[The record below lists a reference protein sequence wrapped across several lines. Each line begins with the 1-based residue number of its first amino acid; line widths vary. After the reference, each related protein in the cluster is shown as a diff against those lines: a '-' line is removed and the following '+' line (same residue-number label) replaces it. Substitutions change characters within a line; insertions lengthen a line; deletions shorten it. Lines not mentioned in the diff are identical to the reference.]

1 MASATTSSTHKF
13 QDYDDDE
20 VTSYKNKNCEVVV
33 NRQEIKGAIA
43 KAIELRALHAALL
56 QQQQLQGNSPIKK
69 FPSSASP
76 TASLHSHH
84 FSSQDYPIFT
94 PSYEDEPLPGY
105 KQLHLDHNP
114 NYAEIWDEY
123 GFGGVGNGNNESVLS
138 DYRKANSTLKN
149 GFTNSLINLEPH
161 ICPADDQ
168 RSVTSSCT
176 DQVTTRKASPIA
188 RYIKSRRNSLG
199 DLNSV
204 SSCNKCKPATI
215 STEVDGGGSS
225 TSKSGKNSNVI
236 VPLTDSHVS
245 VQSQPKS
252 KGGMNLSW
260 LFPKL
265 KKKNKVEK
273 SPNRTDQSDEV
284 SQVLKDHIGM
294 VQIETLKKDLMEAN
308 ESRDA
313 ALIEVSGMKSSLGEL
328 KQKLEYLETYC
339 EELKKALRQAIQATE
354 SPVSSKLRNF
364 PKNGK
369 SIDGDGENVIPVSDE
384 VMLEGFLQMVSES
397 RLSVKQFCKTL
408 IGQIEET
415 DNLLTDN
422 LNLLLQPYKLSLNSK
437 YSKAVLYHIQSIIN
451 QSLFQDFENCVFQ
464 KNGSSKHLDPQH
476 DRHAQ
481 FSSFVALRNLSWNEV
496 LRKGTK
502 YYSEEFSKFCD
513 QKMSCIIATLNWTR
527 PWPEQ
532 LLQAFFVAAKCI
544 WLLHLLAFSFN
555 PSLGILRVEENR
567 TFDMHYMEDVFADRQ
582 RSQGP
587 SKVKVMVMPGFYVH
601 DRVLRC
607 KVICR
612 YKDVA

>member
-1 MASATTSSTHKF
+1 MASATTSSSTNKI
-13 QDYDDDE
+13 QEYDE
-20 VTSYKNKNCEVVV
+20 VTSYKNKNCEVFV
-33 NRQEIKGAIA
+33 NRQEIKDAIA

-56 QQQQLQGNSPIKK
+56 QQQQGNSPIKK

-76 TASLHSHH
+76 TLSLHSHH

-114 NYAEIWDEY
+114 NYAELWDEY
-123 GFGGVGNGNNESVLS
+123 GFGGVVNGNNESVLS

-176 DQVTTRKASPIA
+176 DHVTTRKASPIA

-199 DLNSV
+199 DLNSI

-265 KKKNKVEK
+265 KKKNKVEN

-284 SQVLKDHIGM
+284 LKDHHIGM
-294 VQIETLKKDLMEAN
+294 VSIETLKKELMEAN

-354 SPVSSKLRNF
+354 SPVSSNKLRTF
-364 PKNGK
+364 PNGK
-369 SIDGDGENVIPVSDE
+369 SIDGDGENVIPVNDE

-397 RLSVKQFCKTL
+397 RLSVKQFSKTL

-437 YSKAVLYHIQSIIN
+437 YSKAVLYHIESIIN

-464 KNGSSKHLDPQH
+464 KNGSAKHLDPQQ

-513 QKMSCIIATLNWTR
+513 QKMSYIIATLNWTR

-612 YKDVA
+612 YKNVS